1 MPRKSGSRYQFNA
14 SNKMKSE
21 EAHKGLNR
29 GFKEFF
35 TGIFD
40 KICIRNFK

>member
-1 MPRKSGSRYQFNA
+1 MGRKSISRYQFNV

-29 GFKEFF
+29 AFKEFY
-35 TGIFD
+35 TDIFD
-40 KICIRNFK
+40 

>member
-35 TGIFD
+35 TDIFD
-40 KICIRNFK
+40 KICNRNFK